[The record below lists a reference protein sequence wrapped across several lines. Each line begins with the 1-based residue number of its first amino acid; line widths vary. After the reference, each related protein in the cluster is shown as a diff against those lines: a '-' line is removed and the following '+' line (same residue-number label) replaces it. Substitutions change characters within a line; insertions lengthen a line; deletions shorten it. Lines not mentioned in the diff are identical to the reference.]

1 MTTAVRPGPE
11 PALAGPRTGGPEPAE
26 AIGPD
31 TAGPEAAGPGFAAI
45 RRALADRAPALADLT
60 RAFAP
65 LEAEAH
71 RLLPRLAALRPGIG
85 DTPLVAVPSRAGRG
99 TVWLKTEAA
108 NTSGSVKSRTA
119 YALLCAAVASAGTP
133 RVRLVEYSGGSLAVA
148 LAELCAPL
156 GLDLHLVAPY
166 GVPERLLDQLRRHG
180 AQVTTAREGTGFLG
194 AMDEAVR
201 VAEREDRHLL
211 LQHCAAAGAALHREH
226 TGAEIIGQLSGYG
239 VEPAAVAA
247 AVGTGGSLTG
257 TAMALR
263 SAWPDCRPVAV
274 FPAEAVYGDERAPT
288 GARRMNGTGGLGHG
302 LRQPLLAAFPQD
314 FFSFTAVAYPQAL
327 QAMRH
332 LRREHGIAVSAS
344 GAGAW
349 LGASAEVD
357 QGPRGRNA
365 VAVVASRGTIE
376 EWEHAAGT

>member
-1 MTTAVRPGPE
+1 MTTALRPGGGPVLTALPPPAAPAPAGPE
-11 PALAGPRTGGPEPAE
+11 PAPPV
-26 AIGPD
+26 
-31 TAGPEAAGPGFAAI
+31 PGFADI
-45 RRALADRAPALADLT
+45 RRVLADRAPSPADLA

-85 DTPLVAVPSRAGRG
+85 DTPLVPVPSRAGRG

-108 NTSGSVKSRTA
+108 NASGSVKSRTA
-119 YALLCAAVASAGTP
+119 YGLLCAAAASAGTP
-133 RVRLVEYSGGSLAVA
+133 RLRLAEYSGGSLAVA
-148 LAELCAPL
+148 LAELCGQL
-156 GLDLHLVAPY
+156 GLDLHLVVPHGA
-166 GVPERLLDQLRRHG
+166 PERLLDVLRRNG
-180 AQVTTAREGTGFLG
+180 ARTTTAAEGTGFLG

-201 VAEREDRHLL
+201 VAEREDRQLL
-211 LQHCAAAGAALHREH
+211 LQHCAAVGAALHREH

-239 VEPAAVAA
+239 VEPVALAA
-247 AVGTGGSLTG
+247 AVGTGGSLAG
-257 TAMALR
+257 TAMALAG
-263 SAWPDCRPVAV
+263 AWPHCRPVAV
-274 FPAEAVYGDERAPT
+274 FPAEAVYGDGRAPG

-302 LRQPLLAAFPQD
+302 LRQPVLAAFPQD
-314 FFSFTAVAYPQAL
+314 YFSFTDVAYPQAL

-332 LRREHGIAVSAS
+332 LRREHAIAVSSS

-349 LGASAEVD
+349 LAASAEVD

-376 EWEHAAGT
+376 EWEHAAGS

>member
-1 MTTAVRPGPE
+1 MTTAVRPGPK
-11 PALAGPRTGGPEPAE
+11 LAV
-26 AIGPD
+26 
-31 TAGPEAAGPGFAAI
+31 AAGPGPAPAPGPAPGTTGAGTGTGTGFADI
-45 RRALADRAPALADLT
+45 RRVLADRAPSLADLT

-71 RLLPRLAALRPGIG
+71 RLLPPLAALRPGIG
-85 DTPLVAVPSRAGRG
+85 DTPLVPVPSRAGRG

-119 YALLCAAVASAGTP
+119 YALLCAAVAAAGSP
-133 RVRLVEYSGGSLAVA
+133 RVRLAEYSGGSLAVA

-156 GLDLHLVAPY
+156 GLDLHLVVPY
-166 GVPERLLDQLRRHG
+166 GASRRLLDQLRRHG
-180 AQVTTAREGTGFLG
+180 AQITTAREGTGFLG

-201 VAEREDRHLL
+201 VAQREDRHLL
-211 LQHCAAAGAALHREH
+211 LQHCAAVGAALHREH

-239 VEPAAVAA
+239 VEPVAVAA
-247 AVGTGGSLTG
+247 GVGTGGSLAG
-257 TAMALR
+257 AAMALR

-274 FPAEAVYGDERAPT
+274 FPTEAVYGDERAPD
-288 GARRMNGTGGLGHG
+288 GAPRMSGTGGLGHG
-302 LRQPLLAAFPQD
+302 LRQPLLAAFPEG
-314 FFSFTAVAYPQAL
+314 FFGFTAVAHPQAV

-332 LRREHGIAVSAS
+332 LRREHGIAVCGS

-349 LGASAEVD
+349 LAASVEVD

-376 EWEHAAGT
+376 EWEHAAGS

>member
-11 PALAGPRTGGPEPAE
+11 PALAAGPEPA
-26 AIGPD
+26 
-31 TAGPEAAGPGFAAI
+31 GPEPAAPGTAFADI
-45 RRALADRAPALADLT
+45 RRVLADRAPALADLT

-85 DTPLVAVPSRAGRG
+85 DTPLVPVPSLAGRG

-119 YALLCAAVASAGTP
+119 YALLCAAVAQAGSP
-133 RVRLVEYSGGSLAVA
+133 RVRLAEYSGGSLAVA
-148 LAELCAPL
+148 LAELCGQL
-156 GLDLHLVAPY
+156 GLDLHLVLPY
-166 GVPERLLDQLRRHG
+166 GAAERLVGQLRRQG
-180 AQVTTAREGTGFLG
+180 AQTTTAREGTGFLG
-194 AMDEAVR
+194 SMDEAVR

-211 LQHCAAAGAALHREH
+211 LQHCAAEGAALHREH

-239 VEPAAVAA
+239 VEPVAVAA
-247 AVGTGGSLTG
+247 AVGTGGSLAG
-257 TAMALR
+257 AAMALG
-263 SAWPDCRPVAV
+263 SAWPDCRPLAV
-274 FPAEAVYGDERAPT
+274 FPTEAVYGDERAPD
-288 GARRMNGTGGLGHG
+288 GVRRMSGTGGLGHG
-302 LRQPLLAAFPQD
+302 LRQPLIAAFPQD
-314 FFSFTAVAYPQAL
+314 FFSFTAIAYPQAL

-332 LRREHGIAVSAS
+332 LRREHGIAVSGS

-376 EWEHAAGT
+376 EWEHAAGS

>member
-1 MTTAVRPGPE
+1 MTTALRPGPE
-11 PALAGPRTGGPEPAE
+11 PALAA
-26 AIGPD
+26 GPD
-31 TAGPEAAGPGFAAI
+31 PTGPGTGPGPDPGPGFADI
-45 RRALADRAPALADLT
+45 RRVLADRAPALADIT

-85 DTPLVAVPSRAGRG
+85 DTPLVPVPSRAGRG

-108 NTSGSVKSRTA
+108 NTYGSVKSRTA
-119 YALLCAAVASAGTP
+119 YALLCAAVASAGSP
-133 RVRLVEYSGGSLAVA
+133 RLRLAEYSGGSLAVA
-148 LAELCAPL
+148 LAELCGQL
-156 GLDLHLVAPY
+156 GLDLHLVVPY
-166 GVPERLLDQLRRHG
+166 GASDRLLDQLRRQG
-180 AQVTTAREGTGFLG
+180 AETTTAREGTGFLG

-239 VEPAAVAA
+239 VEPAALAA
-247 AVGTGGSLTG
+247 AVGTGGSLAG
-257 TAMALR
+257 TAMALG
-263 SAWPDCRPVAV
+263 SAWPDCRPLAV
-274 FPAEAVYGDERAPT
+274 FPAEAVYGDERAPD
-288 GARRMNGTGGLGHG
+288 GARRMSGTGGLGHG
-302 LRQPLLAAFPQD
+302 LRQPLIAAFPQD

-332 LRREHGIAVSAS
+332 LRREHGIAVSGS

-357 QGPRGRNA
+357 QGPRGRSA

-376 EWEHAAGT
+376 EWEHAAGS